1 MVGLT
6 ARKVE
11 SLKEPGMYGD
21 GAGLYL
27 CISKGGT
34 KSWILRTTVYGHRR
48 ELGLGS
54 ESLVKLAEARDE
66 ARRLRKVAR
75 AGGDP
80 ETVRN
85 RDAIIF
91 EDAAKLVHQAKK
103 PTWSNPKHAAGW
115 LSAVEAYAYP
125 HFGKRPINK
134 VATPDILKVLE
145 PIWTAKHETARRVMQ
160 RLSTIFDWAKVA
172 GHYPH
177 ENPVNGVKK
186 ALGKVVGETEH
197 MESMPWSKLP
207 AFMSEL
213 ATREG
218 VSARTLEFVILTAMR
233 SGEVRGARW
242 AEIDLNKRVWDV
254 PANRMKRR
262 IPHSVPLSNAACA
275 VLECMKGM
283 DDELVFPSM
292 QTTKTGNGRVQS
304 VNVFQALFKRMDREG
319 FTTHGF
325 RSTFRDWCSEYAH
338 AEREV
343 AEAALSHATGT
354 AVERAYARSVLFDRR
369 RSLMDQWAD
378 FATGTKPAQ
387 TGRHSVNTAEG
398 RKSESA
404 PVEAI
409 PTRPSVKRK
418 RLAKHQPKGVGSKQV
433 SVGALEAE
441 SAALLSTEG

>member
-6 ARKVE
+6 ARKVDG
-11 SLKEPGMYGD
+11 LKEPGMYGD

-54 ESLVKLAEARDE
+54 ATLVTLAEAREE

-75 AGGDP
+75 AGSDP
-80 ETVRN
+80 ETIRN
-85 RDAIIF
+85 RDAITF
-91 EDAAKLVHQAKK
+91 EVAAKRVHQKLE
-103 PTWSNPKHAAGW
+103 PTWSNSKHAAGW

-125 HFGKRPINK
+125 QFGKRPINK
-134 VATPDILKVLE
+134 VGTPDILKALE
-145 PIWTAKHETARRVMQ
+145 PIWTAKHETARRIMQ

-172 GHYPH
+172 GHYPY

-186 ALGKVVGETEH
+186 ALGTVNAKAAH
-197 MESMPWSKLP
+197 MESMPWPDLP
-207 AFMSEL
+207 AFMKEI

-233 SGEVRGARW
+233 SGEVRGTRW
-242 AEIDLNKRVWDV
+242 AEIDLTKRVWTV
-254 PANRMKRR
+254 PGERMKRR
-262 IPHSVPLSNAACA
+262 IPHSVPLSDAACA
-275 VLECMKGM
+275 VLERMKGM
-283 DDELVFPSM
+283 DNDLVFPSM

-304 VNVFQALFKRMDREG
+304 VNVFQALFKRMDRNG

-354 AVERAYARSVLFDRR
+354 AVERAYARSDLFDRR
-369 RSLMDQWAD
+369 RSLMDQWGD
-378 FATGTKPAQ
+378 YTTGKTPPQ
-387 TGRHSVNTAEG
+387 INPLSTSVEG
-398 RKSESA
+398 SDQSESVV
-404 PVEAI
+404 PSH
-409 PTRPSVKRK
+409 RPVKRK
-418 RLAKHQPKGVGSKQV
+418 RLPKHQPAFKGTTKDT
-433 SVGALEAE
+433 
-441 SAALLSTEG
+441 SA